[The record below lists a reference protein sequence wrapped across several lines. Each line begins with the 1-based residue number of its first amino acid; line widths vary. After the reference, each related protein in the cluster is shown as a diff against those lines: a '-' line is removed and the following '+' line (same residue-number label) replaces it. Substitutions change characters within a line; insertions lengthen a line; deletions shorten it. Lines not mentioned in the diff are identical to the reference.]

1 MSHTYTNDTDIVDDA
16 DQVVRPSKE
25 EKARKEAAKMALLA
39 AQAGDGIP
47 PTVDGQVPPPIPA
60 SPVAGEEEDAEGEEE

>member
-1 MSHTYTNDTDIVDDA
+1 MSHAFIDGRDNVDVA
-16 DQVVRPSKE
+16 NQVVRPSKE

-39 AQAGDGIP
+39 AQAGDGVP
-47 PTVDGQVPPPIPA
+47 PTIDGQVPPPISA